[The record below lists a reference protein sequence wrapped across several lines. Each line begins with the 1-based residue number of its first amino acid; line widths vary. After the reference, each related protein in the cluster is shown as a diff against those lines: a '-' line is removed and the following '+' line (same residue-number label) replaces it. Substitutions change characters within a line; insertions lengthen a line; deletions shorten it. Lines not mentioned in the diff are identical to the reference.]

1 MRIREQ
7 YYKKKLRVRTRE
19 EQKKLVDG
27 LRRVSKGSRHTMVV
41 GGSDGVSVVF
51 TRQEFLPKITSIKWP
66 LMRILEAILRILGR
80 HGSAYSSQGPL
91 RCYSTAIV
99 HYRQTCKGSREKVM
113 QDYTKSTSD
122 NDTVHTSKLNIHIQI
137 HKRCKDKKRGSGS
150 SKLS

>member
-51 TRQEFLPKITSIKWP
+51 TR
-66 LMRILEAILRILGR
+66 
-80 HGSAYSSQGPL
+80 
-91 RCYSTAIV
+91 
-99 HYRQTCKGSREKVM
+99 
-113 QDYTKSTSD
+113 
-122 NDTVHTSKLNIHIQI
+122 
-137 HKRCKDKKRGSGS
+137 
-150 SKLS
+150 